1 LSTYNESYPKKTISK
16 RAERLKQID
25 FTKIYNASYFI
36 MPDELDKDEGK
47 KECIKYYNL
56 RTNTTVTYADLKN
69 KQPQKISESQ
79 IKRSDFQD

>member
-1 LSTYNESYPKKTISK
+1 
-16 RAERLKQID
+16 
-25 FTKIYNASYFI
+25 

-79 IKRSDFQD
+79 IKRIKRISKIKTQRQFKIIKLPKMVGQTSPSDN